1 MKLHSNLLNG
11 IVEILEISFGGT
23 MYADKVL
30 EKALKSNKKWGS
42 RDRSFVA
49 HHTYEII
56 RWWRL
61 LWFLKG
67 EDPSL
72 KKDKL
77 FELFEFYWKWAME
90 KTISTPNDLPIG
102 VIESYPIWLDEKAS
116 MELGENWP
124 ILASSLN
131 IQANV
136 VLRTNTLKISREQL
150 LLRLV
155 QEDIEAKSSTITSE
169 AITLINRRKLKNLQ
183 N

>member
-11 IVEILEISFGGT
+11 IVEILEISFSGNL
-23 MYADKVL
+23 YADKVV
-30 EKALKSNKKWGS
+30 EKALRSNKKWGS

-49 HHTYEII
+49 QHTYEII

-67 EDPSL
+67 EAPSL

-77 FELFEFYWKWAME
+77 FELFEVYWKWAIE
-90 KTISTPNDLPIG
+90 KTIPTPNDLPID
-102 VIESYPIWLDEKAS
+102 VNESYPIWLDEKAS
-116 MELGENWP
+116 IELGENWP
-124 ILASSLN
+124 ILARALN

-150 LLRLV
+150 LLRLA
-155 QEDIEAKSSTITSE
+155 QEDIQAKSSKITS
-169 AITLINRRKLKNLQ
+169 AISPSRCML
-183 N
+183 